1 MQKISPFLWFKD
13 NAEEAAHFYTGVF
26 KDSRITSVLR
36 YGEAGPGEKDAV
48 MLVNFELEGQEFT
61 ALNGDDSFSFSP
73 AISLFVKCETQEE
86 VDRLWARLCEGG
98 EPVQCGWLRDKFGVS
113 WQIVPIVLME
123 MIQDTDA
130 AKSSRVMKAM
140 MGMVKLDIAQLKRA
154 YEGA

>member
-1 MQKISPFLWFKD
+1 
-13 NAEEAAHFYTGVF
+13 
-26 KDSRITSVLR
+26 VLR